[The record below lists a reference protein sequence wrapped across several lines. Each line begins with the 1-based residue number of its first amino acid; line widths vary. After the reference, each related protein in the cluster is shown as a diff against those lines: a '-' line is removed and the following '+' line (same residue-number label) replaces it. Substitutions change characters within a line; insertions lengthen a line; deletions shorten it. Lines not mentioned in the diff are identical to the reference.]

1 MKRERASSRSL
12 VRDSAESQIA
22 PRAAEGE
29 PGVGMPILERWAEQ
43 GLIPAPGRPGFRPQ
57 GFTGFPPLIER
68 ELPII
73 AVEVVE

>member
-1 MKRERASSRSL
+1 
-12 VRDSAESQIA
+12 
-22 PRAAEGE
+22 
-29 PGVGMPILERWAEQ
+29 MPILERWAEQ